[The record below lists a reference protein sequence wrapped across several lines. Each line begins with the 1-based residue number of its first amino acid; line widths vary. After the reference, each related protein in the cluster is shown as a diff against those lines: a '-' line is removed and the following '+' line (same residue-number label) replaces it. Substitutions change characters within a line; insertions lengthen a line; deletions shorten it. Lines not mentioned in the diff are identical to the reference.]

1 MPAFAGFFLQG
12 LTGGMTFLSYQVFPG
27 KIKGGNLLRFRSRGV
42 AFASFLGF
50 IRLSPRKDLRGLQ
63 MKDNTILGPH
73 DRPTLARWIP
83 LSFQHV
89 FAMFGATILVPLLT
103 GLSPSTALFTAGTGT
118 LIYILLTSA
127 KVPAFLGS
135 SFAFIPALIGI
146 SESYGMA
153 YAMGGA
159 FSAGIFYAIVA
170 GIIKISG
177 KVWLDKALPPVVI
190 GSVIIVIG
198 LNLAPTAMKSAMYN
212 GDTYSLVYFSIAIV
226 TLAIAIIATI
236 FLKGFFNTI
245 SILIGLVGGYLFTL
259 IMGLFFPAYDIIDF
273 TIVREASWF
282 GLPFMQINEE
292 GKYFWLAPKFAFVP
306 IITFVIVSLATICEH
321 LGDTLVTSRVVGTDF
336 YKDPGLH
343 RTLLGDG
350 LATTWAALWGGPP
363 NTTYGE
369 NIGVMAITK
378 VYSVWVIGGAAVI
391 AVLLSF
397 IQKFGAIIQTIP
409 GPVMGGISMLLYG
422 LIASSG
428 LRTIVESG
436 VDYKD
441 KRNLTISSVILVIG
455 IGGGTLKFVLGESF
469 EFSLG
474 GVALATVV
482 GIILNLIIPVTK
494 SEE

>member
-1 MPAFAGFFLQG
+1 
-12 LTGGMTFLSYQVFPG
+12 
-27 KIKGGNLLRFRSRGV
+27 
-42 AFASFLGF
+42 
-50 IRLSPRKDLRGLQ
+50 
-63 MKDNTILGPH
+63 MKDSEILGPH
-73 DRPTLARWIP
+73 DRPNLARWIP

-118 LIYILLTSA
+118 LIYILITAA

-146 SESYGMA
+146 SQQYGMA
-153 YAMGGA
+153 YALGGA
-159 FSAGIFYAIVA
+159 MCAGLFYAIVA
-170 GIIKISG
+170 GIIRVAG
-177 KVWLDKALPPVVI
+177 KNWLDKALPPVVI

-198 LNLAPTAMKSAMYN
+198 LNLAPTAMQSAMLNN
-212 GDTYSLVYFSIAIV
+212 GEYSLVYFSIAIV

-236 FLKGFFNTI
+236 FCKGFFNTI

-259 IMGLFFPAYDIIDF
+259 IMGCFFPAYKLIDF
-273 TIVREASWF
+273 TAVKEAAWF
-282 GLPFMQINEE
+282 GLPFLQQHAD
-292 GKYFWLAPKFAFVP
+292 GSYYWLLPKFAIVP
-306 IITFVIVSLATICEH
+306 IVTFIIVSLATICEH
-321 LGDTLVTSRVVGTDF
+321 LGDTLVTSKVVGRDF

-350 LATTWAALWGGPP
+350 VATAWAALWGGPP

-436 VDYKD
+436 VDYQD
-441 KRNLTISSVILVIG
+441 KRNLTISSVILVLG
-455 IGGGTLKFVLGESF
+455 LGGGMLQFTIGKDFT
-469 EFSLG
+469 FSLG
-474 GVALATVV
+474 GVALATLV
-482 GIILNLIIPVTK
+482 GIILNLIIPNTK
-494 SEE
+494 KVD

>member
-1 MPAFAGFFLQG
+1 MSKNQ
-12 LTGGMTFLSYQVFPG
+12 Q
-27 KIKGGNLLRFRSRGV
+27 
-42 AFASFLGF
+42 
-50 IRLSPRKDLRGLQ
+50 
-63 MKDNTILGPH
+63 ILGPS
-73 DRPTLARWIP
+73 DRPPLARWIP

-89 FAMFGATILVPLLT
+89 FAMFGATVLVPLLT

-118 LIYILLTSA
+118 LLYILITGA

-146 SESYGMA
+146 AGEYGMP
-153 YAMGGA
+153 YALGGA
-159 FSAGIFYAIVA
+159 FCAGIFYAVVA
-170 GIIKISG
+170 GIIRLAGTK
-177 KVWLDKALPPVVI
+177 WLDRALPPVVI

-198 LNLAPTAMKSAMYN
+198 LNLAPTAMTSAMMK
-212 GDTYSLVYFSIAIV
+212 GDQYSLVYFSIALV
-226 TLAIAIIATI
+226 TLGIAIVATI
-236 FLKGFFNTI
+236 FFKGFFNTI
-245 SILIGLVGGYLFTL
+245 AILIGLVGGYLFTL
-259 IMGLFFPAYDIIDF
+259 IMGMVFPAYKLIDF
-273 TIVREASWF
+273 SVVQQASWF
-282 GLPFMQINEE
+282 GLPQFAI
-292 GKYFWLAPKFAFVP
+292 PKFGIVP
-306 IITFVIVSLATICEH
+306 IVTFIIVSLATICEH
-321 LGDTLVTSRVVGTDF
+321 LGDTLVTSRVVGQDF

-350 LATTWAALWGGPP
+350 IATAWAALWGGPP

-378 VYSVWVIGGAAVI
+378 VYSVWVIGGAAVV
-391 AVLLSF
+391 ALLLSF

-441 KRNLTISSVILVIG
+441 KRNLTISSVILVVG
-455 IGGGTLKFVLGESF
+455 IGGGLLQFNIGKDFT
-469 EFSLG
+469 FSLG

-482 GIILNLIIPVTK
+482 GILLNLILPKTVDG
-494 SEE
+494 EE